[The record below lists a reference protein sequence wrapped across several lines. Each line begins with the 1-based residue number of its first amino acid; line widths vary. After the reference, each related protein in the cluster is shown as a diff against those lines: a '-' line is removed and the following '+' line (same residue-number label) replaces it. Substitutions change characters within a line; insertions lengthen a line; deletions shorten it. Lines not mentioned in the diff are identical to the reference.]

1 MKGRWSVAGPI
12 LGGVVLALIALV
24 LLFPIDCSGTDIG
37 IPANVPYPNDA
48 SCGSILFTDSSEM
61 EGGHPDTSAD
71 RTTYDVVFGK
81 VIGRALIA
89 AAVPLAVGLV
99 VGLANASRRR
109 APRSPARSSSREGGI

>member
-12 LGGVVLALIALV
+12 LGGLILALVTLV

-37 IPANVPYPNDA
+37 IPANGPGPNDA
-48 SCGSILFTDSSEM
+48 SCGSILFPESSEM

-89 AAVPLAVGLV
+89 GAVPLVVGLV
-99 VGLANASRRR
+99 VGLVNASRRQ
-109 APRSPARSSSREGGI
+109 APRSPARSS